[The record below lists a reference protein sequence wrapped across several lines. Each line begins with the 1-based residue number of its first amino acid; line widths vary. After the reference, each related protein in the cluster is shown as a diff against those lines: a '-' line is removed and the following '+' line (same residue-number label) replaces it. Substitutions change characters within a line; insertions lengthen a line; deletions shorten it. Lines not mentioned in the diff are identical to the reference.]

1 MYGVIGAYDFVSIVE
16 APDNDAAERFS
27 LEFGVRAGV
36 QVETLPAVPIGEFKP
51 QEALALEAAAE
62 APTLEGPVG

>member
-16 APDNDAAERFS
+16 APDNDAAARFS
-27 LEFGVRAGV
+27 LEFRVRAGV
-36 QVETLPAVPIGEFKP
+36 QVETLPAAPIGEFKP
-51 QEALALEAAAE
+51 QEVPALEAAAA